1 MKGLLKKLLGLSL
14 VGVIAV
20 SSVFASFAA
29 DETPAGDEPT
39 VGESVV
45 KEATVWVNG
54 KDVKANEKKGI
65 VAAKNKTATLTL
77 EEIGLNKTITDG
89 YKYVI
94 SVTGTDV
101 TDVAKAFDS
110 KGKGLKSNL
119 AKAAVKAKD
128 SSVTIT
134 AGKEAGSAVIWVAEV
149 DKKAKTVGAY
159 AKINCTVKMAP
170 SKFTIEVPKT
180 ESAEAITKKTTLT
193 VGSTLT
199 LAVNVSKPETVDA
212 DTTYTWSVKLPK
224 NAAIDKNIAF
234 EEGETE
240 GTCTFTFKE
249 MVNATKAES
258 YTITC
263 VNDQSQK
270 KSTFKVTVVNDIT
283 AVTIGDAE
291 TIAIA
296 DATEAK
302 QTATV
307 KATIATNAGANVAD
321 STDKIK
327 VYIAG
332 TDKIGAGEGY
342 TLTVGEKKD
351 TFKLT
356 TKSKEV
362 SAKYKDGDITLTAK
376 KGTAGKTVKLLVV
389 VTHKDKTIDVYEKLV
404 TVAAAANNN
413 AGENTGENAGDAQA

>member
-180 ESAEAITKKTTLT
+180 GSAEAITKKTTLT
-193 VGSTLT
+193 VGSSVT
-199 LAVNVSKPETVDA
+199 LAVNVSKPETGVDES
-212 DTTYTWSVKLPK
+212 TTYTWSVKLPK

-234 EEGETE
+234 EEGDTE

-332 TDKIGAGEGY
+332 TDKIGEGEGY

-376 KGTAGKTVKLLVV
+376 KGVAGKTVKLLVV

-404 TVAAAANNN
+404 TVAAAADNN
-413 AGENTGENAGDAQA
+413 AGDNAGDAQA